1 MDVVMATGHRWK
13 RDGNG
18 NEWLGDGWRD
28 GDGDGWLGDGRL
40 GDGRLG
46 DGLRKGLAMDGVTAT
61 RRRWNDPTAMDDS
74 TATAMNGSAIDGSA
88 RWTARWL
95 GDGRL

>member
-1 MDVVMATGHRWK
+1 MGMDVMTAMRRRWK

-28 GDGDGWLGDGRL
+28 GEGDGWLGDGRL

-46 DGLRKGLAMDGVTAT
+46 NGRLGDGLRKGFAMNGVTAT
-61 RRRWNDPTAMDDS
+61 RR
-74 TATAMNGSAIDGSA
+74 
-88 RWTARWL
+88 
-95 GDGRL
+95 